1 LPLGGQLG
9 APSNVELSVWGG
21 WCRLTEEEIGAIM
34 EAGNRVKTTERQ
46 VQQVWALAVPTHPS
60 FRNCGCGACLQPRPW
75 WFVCLLFS
83 SCLWV

>member
-1 LPLGGQLG
+1 MPLGGQLG

-46 VQQVWALAVPTHPS
+46 VQQVWALAVHPPEFS
-60 FRNCGCGACLQPRPW
+60 QPRLW
-75 WFVCLLFS
+75 GLLAAAVMVVCLLLFS